1 MPSTESWVQGVEII
15 ATEASGRR
23 EKSPVTKHPG
33 AILAGRCLALAP
45 DRGGGFGAPFALRVC
60 SSEYVPLRCDC
71 MLWLALPIALACV
84 GRHAIIVQSSIQNTG
99 SGLLRMGEIGSS
111 ATEHPSRSHP
121 SADLRGRA
129 HGRRIA
135 VSFIIRAYRKWEG
148 STCLTS
154 PES

>member
-1 MPSTESWVQGVEII
+1 MPSTESWVRGVEII

-45 DRGGGFGAPFALRVC
+45 DRGGGFGAPFALRAC
-60 SSEYVPLRCDC
+60 SSEYVPLRCTC

-99 SGLLRMGEIGSS
+99 SGLLRMDERRSS
-111 ATEHPSRSHP
+111 PRLPTTRPEVGDRASTASSFPRS
-121 SADLRGRA
+121 
-129 HGRRIA
+129 
-135 VSFIIRAYRKWEG
+135 
-148 STCLTS
+148 
-154 PES
+154 